1 PVAVIVNFLK
11 IGKWTGEAIALCEAH
26 GKAWGQWGVLL
37 RALGNEYPETTEN
50 PEISFNRRA
59 LSQHSRVKD
68 VSFLLDHVL
77 LVEHENGRTFRVAM
91 LYQYDLCGDDVRMAW
106 DDLGPFDLLLKTNP
120 NGSILID
127 ARQVG
132 EALGI
137 KVFGIK
143 DMLAYLG
150 KGKF

>member
-1 PVAVIVNFLK
+1 MKEEHIQPLLDLPVAVIVNFLK

-91 LYQYDLCGDDVRMAW
+91 LYQYDLCRKDG
-106 DDLGPFDLLLKTNP
+106 
-120 NGSILID
+120 
-127 ARQVG
+127 VG
-132 EALGI
+132 
-137 KVFGIK
+137 
-143 DMLAYLG
+143 
-150 KGKF
+150 